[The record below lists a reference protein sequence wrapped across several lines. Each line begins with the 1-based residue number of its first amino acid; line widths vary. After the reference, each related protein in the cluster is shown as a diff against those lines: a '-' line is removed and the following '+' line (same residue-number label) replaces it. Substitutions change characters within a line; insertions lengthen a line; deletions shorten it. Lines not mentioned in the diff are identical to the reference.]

1 MSVERWDPFRDVM
14 TLRDAVDRLFQQ
26 SVVRPGNLLA
36 GLRQDSIPIDV
47 AETENAVRVRASIP
61 GVKPED
67 LQVTI
72 QGNMLTISG
81 ESKAEAEREGEQ
93 WHVREHRYGEFR
105 RTMELP
111 AAVDADAAE
120 ARCENGVLTLTMPK
134 VQAAQPRRI
143 NIGKSAA
150 SRSGPASATSGST
163 APAPP
168 TPATSTTTGSAD
180 HTAGGDRVTA
190 ESQESFPASDPPSWT
205 PEKS

>member
-1 MSVERWDPFRDVM
+1 M

-36 GLRQDSIPIDV
+36 GLRQDAVPVDV
-47 AETENAVRVRASIP
+47 AETDDTVRVRASIP

-72 QGNMLTISG
+72 QGNMLTIGG
-81 ESKAEAEREGEQ
+81 ESKAEEEKEGEQ
-93 WHVREHRYGEFR
+93 WLVREHRYGEFR
-105 RTMELP
+105 RTVELP

-120 ARCENGVLTLTMPK
+120 ARCEHGVLTLTLPK
-134 VQAAQPRRI
+134 LQAAQPRRI
-143 NIGKSAA
+143 NIGKGGATTVADRPTVSNGDTPP
-150 SRSGPASATSGST
+150 SPASSAMSNQ
-163 APAPP
+163 
-168 TPATSTTTGSAD
+168 TGSAD

-205 PEKS
+205 PEKA

>member
-1 MSVERWDPFRDVM
+1 M

-36 GLRQDSIPIDV
+36 GLRQDAMPIDV
-47 AETENAVRVRASIP
+47 VETEKTVRVRASIP

-81 ESKAEAEREGEQ
+81 ESKAEEEREGEQ
-93 WHVREHRYGEFR
+93 WHVREHRFGEFR
-105 RTMELP
+105 RSVELP
-111 AAVDADAAE
+111 AAVDADATE
-120 ARCENGVLTLTMPK
+120 ARCEHGVLTLTLPK

-143 NIGKSAA
+143 SIGKGAA
-150 SRSGPASATSGST
+150 TAPSATPSVTSEHGT
-163 APAPP
+163 PAQP
-168 TPATSTTTGSAD
+168 TPATSATTGSAD
-180 HTAGGDRVTA
+180 QTAGGDRVTA

-205 PEKS
+205 PEKA